1 MPWILVSTVESEDL
15 ACGFTDWAHLMA
27 FQKLVRIVNLL
38 LSFDQKRLL
47 QIVFQTHQIEYPK
60 SNLLLL
66 LHLESVPISEM
77 ILFEPFWIHQNH
89 EIRLEGMKVC
99 IFGNRGPGTVGQI
112 TVREELLNDY
122 EINQGGEFW
131 RRRTNSEWLRNQIFP
146 LFWIHDYSRK
156 WGNMFMMSWIHAC
169 I

>member
-1 MPWILVSTVESEDL
+1 MKICL
-15 ACGFTDWAHLMA
+15 AVFLI
-27 FQKLVRIVNLL
+27 KLIWWHFKNCTKVRIVNLL

-99 IFGNRGPGTVGQI
+99 IFENRGPGTVGQI
-112 TVREELLNDY
+112 TVREELLKD
-122 EINQGGEFW
+122 EINQEGEFW

-156 WGNMFMMSWIHAC
+156 CDNMFMMSWIHAC